1 MRKKTTI
8 TKVLI
13 LSLAISIVSMSLG
26 NAQNRDHTDISVKSL
41 PRISISPGM
50 GIFNADFNGQNI
62 SLKFLQEH
70 LGDWLGTNGDHSYKL
85 VKENKDDVG
94 IRHLVYEHYYKK
106 IKVMDDM
113 ILIHEKDGKITHVN
127 GEIITDIPSSSGQ
140 KKLNSQKIKSII
152 IADLNPQGKI
162 KISDAEVVIT
172 KVNKARKTAVF
183 YTSKIDALSFKPL
196 KAYTYYI
203 DNATGAVV
211 KKNSRV
217 HDTDTPSTSA
227 TYYKGNQSVT
237 VDSYNGQFRLK
248 DNVRNIHTMNGTNL
262 DIDTI
267 SGGIINVG
275 EYMNPVAD
283 YTADDTKPPVEVH
296 WGMKN
301 AYDYYMTKHNRNSYD
316 GNGAKID
323 NYYNFDFGGLQGG
336 ANAAALDTPLYGG
349 IVCMLYG
356 NGKILGGMLTLM
368 NPVVGLDVAGHEYS
382 HLIIGRNGL
391 GGLNYEAESGAI
403 NESIAD
409 MLGTAIEF
417 YSGASPNWTIGEG
430 IPTAN
435 ILTPNPSP
443 YMRNMSDPNNVN
455 PGPQPDTYLGVN
467 WVNTADTSDS
477 NDYGGVHTNSGV
489 GNYWFYLLSQGGSG
503 TNDIGNAYNVSG
515 ITIEK
520 AEKIIYRALMNY
532 MTPNTTYLDAYNATK
547 QAVADLYGAES
558 NEQQQNVSAWY
569 AVGIGTGVLSTTES
583 TRKENDQLT
592 IYPNPVKD
600 GVFTIENNNNNA
612 FVEIFDAAGRLIK
625 PAQKLDNGAN
635 TIYIKNTQKGIYIL
649 KITSNRTVI
658 STKKIIVE

>member
-1 MRKKTTI
+1 
-8 TKVLI
+8 
-13 LSLAISIVSMSLG
+13 
-26 NAQNRDHTDISVKSL
+26 
-41 PRISISPGM
+41 
-50 GIFNADFNGQNI
+50 
-62 SLKFLQEH
+62 
-70 LGDWLGTNGDHSYKL
+70 
-85 VKENKDDVG
+85 
-94 IRHLVYEHYYKK
+94 
-106 IKVMDDM
+106 
-113 ILIHEKDGKITHVN
+113 
-127 GEIITDIPSSSGQ
+127 
-140 KKLNSQKIKSII
+140 
-152 IADLNPQGKI
+152 
-162 KISDAEVVIT
+162 
-172 KVNKARKTAVF
+172 
-183 YTSKIDALSFKPL
+183 
-196 KAYTYYI
+196 
-203 DNATGAVV
+203 
-211 KKNSRV
+211 
-217 HDTDTPSTSA
+217 
-227 TYYKGNQSVT
+227 
-237 VDSYNGQFRLK
+237 
-248 DNVRNIHTMNGTNL
+248 
-262 DIDTI
+262 
-267 SGGIINVG
+267 
-275 EYMNPVAD
+275 
-283 YTADDTKPPVEVH
+283 
-296 WGMKN
+296 
-301 AYDYYMTKHNRNSYD
+301 
-316 GNGAKID
+316 
-323 NYYNFDFGGLQGG
+323 
-336 ANAAALDTPLYGG
+336 
-349 IVCMLYG
+349 
-356 NGKILGGMLTLM
+356 MLTLM